1 MPRLARAILTAA
13 MIAYPLYVWWSINH
27 WPLVAAFLPLLIIVM
42 ARGFIATQ
50 QSKAAPAFYFLT
62 AVLLVLAVWLR
73 QLEAAILYYPVWMNA
88 GLLTL
93 FGWSVVR
100 PPSVVTRMATLFEGP
115 LDAKG
120 VAYTTTVTKVWCAF
134 FIANGLIALVIAEYG
149 SWDAWALY
157 NGFIAYL
164 LMGLLMLIEWR
175 VRKIVR
181 AAE

>member
-1 MPRLARAILTAA
+1 MPRSVRAILAVA
-13 MIAYPLYVWWSINH
+13 MVAYPLYVWWAINH
-27 WPLVAAFLPLLIIVM
+27 WHLVAAFLPLLVIVI
-42 ARGFIATQ
+42 ARGFTATE
-50 QSKAAPAFYFLT
+50 QSKAAPAFYYLT
-62 AVLLVLAVWLR
+62 AALLVLAVWLR

-93 FGWSVVR
+93 FGWSVFR
-100 PPSVVTRMATLFEGP
+100 PPSVVTRMVTLFEGP

-120 VAYTTTVTKVWCAF
+120 VAYTTAVTKVWCVF
-134 FIANGLIALVIAEYG
+134 FAANGLVALTIAQYG

-157 NGFIAYL
+157 NGFIAYV